1 MVEHFSSIRKRKEKS
16 SADNLKSIRKAVI
29 YVRVSDVKQLD
40 GVSLDT
46 QENEIRAFLK
56 NSVDEN
62 GKHITYEVDKV
73 FREEG
78 KSGKDQY
85 RDKFQEMIKY
95 VRDNRKDI
103 DGVCFYAIS
112 RLGRNVRMVLDTI
125 DDFNKLDVTV
135 LSKSDSLNSKTA
147 NGRFTLTILSALA
160 QLESEQI
167 AERVMPNMITSV
179 RDYGRWQGARYVPY
193 GYKHEINP
201 ELPPNDANAKKK
213 MLLVEPDEARQ
224 VKQIFEWYCD
234 GIGNDLI
241 VGEYK
246 IAKHLNEIGWKYRK
260 GKEWQQRQI
269 QSILKNGHLYTGWLV
284 WNRHGT
290 ENKMEEI
297 VDDYGIVRDK
307 EVMKPTKEG
316 YLKPVKETYRK
327 EDHEIII
334 AEGIHEAIISEA
346 LWAKVV
352 DRLNQRSQ
360 KDTSKIDTSRQA
372 KHLFTHVLKCP
383 QCRGTM
389 AASTLDGQVYY
400 KCQKAARGGM
410 CKHNMIREDYIR
422 ETILNVVLSHYES
435 YIYKRFDEIV
445 GKESKREKYQT
456 DAEAQLAALDVKI
469 AGANKRMA
477 EIVHEYQS
485 DSPKKLIKTR
495 EQAESI
501 INQIDGERSQV
512 QMEMDE
518 IKSEMQERLW
528 EEKEVEDI
536 VEKLKGFSDIRVY
549 FDSLTTVG
557 QMDFVDR
564 YVKRIEYTKE
574 EGKKGAHAYEIKKI
588 VLMPLFFPLFDFEDK
603 RFVDFVNKGN
613 GTEEKSVNEKIN
625 EINLRQLSHHVRTE
639 IGGVIDPNKSNLKS
653 VAKIVALQSS
663 LPIYYLN
670 DDGKEYRPSARKK
683 FQGFINGMNP
693 SAKRELTKF
702 LKSNSSELVLD
713 KDVDSP

>member
-1 MVEHFSSIRKRKEKS
+1 MVEHFSSVKKKKKKS
-16 SADNLKSIRKAVI
+16 GLSNLKSVRKAVI

-40 GVSLDT
+40 GVSLET
-46 QENEIRAFLK
+46 QEIEIRAFLK
-56 NSVDEN
+56 NAVDDE
-62 GKHITYEVDKV
+62 GKPISYEVDKV

-95 VRDNRKDI
+95 VRDNRKEI

-125 DDFNKLDVTV
+125 DNFNKMDVTV
-135 LSKSDSLNSKTA
+135 LSKSENLNSESA

-201 ELPPNDANAKKK
+201 ALSSNDANAKKK

-234 GIGNDLI
+234 GIGNDLN

-246 IAKHLNEIGWKYRK
+246 ITKHLNEIGWKYRN
-260 GKEWQQRQI
+260 GKEWQQRQV

-290 ENKMEEI
+290 ENKREEI
-297 VDDYGIVRDK
+297 IDDYGIVSDK
-307 EVMKPTKEG
+307 EVMKLTKEG

-327 EDHEIII
+327 EDHEVII
-334 AEGIHEAIISEA
+334 AQGIHEAIITES

-352 DRLNQRSQ
+352 ERLNERSK

-383 QCRGTM
+383 DCGGTM
-389 AASTLDGQVYY
+389 GASLLKDKIYY
-400 KCQKAARGGM
+400 RCQKAARGGL
-410 CKHNMIREDYIR
+410 CNHNLIQEDYFR
-422 ETILNVVLSHYES
+422 ETVLDAVLSHYEL
-435 YIYKRFDEIV
+435 YIYSRIDEIV

-456 DAEAQLAALDVKI
+456 EVECQLAALEVKL
-469 AGANKRMA
+469 AGADKRIA

-485 DSPKKLIKTR
+485 DSSTKLIKTR
-495 EQAESI
+495 EQASSI
-501 INQIDGERSQV
+501 INQIDKERDVYLS
-512 QMEMDE
+512 EINE
-518 IKSEMQERLW
+518 IKSKMQERLW
-528 EEKEVEDI
+528 KAKEVEEI
-536 VEKLKGFSDIRVY
+536 VEKLKSFSDIRGY
-549 FDSLTTVG
+549 FDSLTITG
-557 QMDFVDR
+557 QMDLLDR
-564 YVKRIEYTKE
+564 YVKRIEYTKQK
-574 EGKKGAHAYEIKKI
+574 GKKGAHAYGIKKI
-588 VLMPLFFPLFDFEDK
+588 VLKPIFYSLFVFEDK
-603 RFVDFVNKGN
+603 RFVDFVNKGY
-613 GTEEKSVNEKIN
+613 GTEEKSVDEKIK
-625 EINLRQLSHHVRTE
+625 EINLRQLSHYVRKE
-639 IGGVIDPNKSNLKS
+639 IGGVVDPDKSNLRL
-653 VAKIVALQSS
+653 VAKIVTLQSS
-663 LPIYYLN
+663 LPIYYSN
-670 DDGKEYRPSARKK
+670 EDGKEQRPGGILRL
-683 FQGFINGMNP
+683 QGFMNAMN
-693 SAKRELTKF
+693 SDAQREFTKF
-702 LKSNSSELVLD
+702 LKSNISEQ
-713 KDVDSP
+713 KEK